1 VTTRVALL
9 GLTLAAVACGPSK
22 LMKVGDDTGGGTAA
36 TGGGTA
42 SAGGFPE
49 GGSGG
54 GAAATGGGSAASGGG
69 TASSGGGSAATGGG
83 SVGGGTGATGGGVQ
97 VGCQATAQ
105 GCYTVYANSD
115 TALYI
120 IDLPSKTLMQV
131 GPFNTPNADVI
142 TDIAVSPTNVIYG
155 VSMTTLYTI
164 SPTTGLATTVSDLT
178 ACGQENVGA
187 TFTADGKMWV
197 ADFLGA
203 FCEIDYHASPPVV
216 HSMMK
221 LSDNIA
227 VSGDLVAVADGT
239 LYASAYDVTD
249 ATTQDNNI
257 LVKIDP
263 ATGTVTRVGP
273 TGTGRL
279 FGVSFA
285 NGQVFGFT
293 HDGTGGV
300 ITIDP
305 ATGAG
310 TSYNSFVDPTTQSA
324 IIWAGAAVNALVTP
338 D

>member
-1 VTTRVALL
+1 MTRVAVL

-22 LMKVGDDTGGGTAA
+22 LMKVPEGSGGGDGSGAAGGGTVA
-36 TGGGTA
+36 
-42 SAGGFPE
+42 AGGFPE

-54 GAAATGGGSAASGGG
+54 GAAATGGGASA
-69 TASSGGGSAATGGG
+69 SGGGSAATGGG
-83 SVGGGTGATGGGVQ
+83 TAGVGGGTQASGGGVQ

-115 TALYI
+115 TALYL

-197 ADFLGA
+197 ADFEGA
-203 FCEIDYHASPPVV
+203 FCEIDYHANPPVV

-221 LSDNIA
+221 LSDNVA

-239 LYASAYDVTD
+239 LYASAYDLTD
-249 ATTQDNNI
+249 ETTQDNNI

-263 ATGTVTRVGP
+263 VTATVTRIGP

-293 HDGTGGV
+293 HDGTGSV
-300 ITIDP
+300 ITLDP
-305 ATGAG
+305 TTGAG
-310 TSYNSFVDPTTQSA
+310 TSYNSFVDPATQSA

-338 D
+338 DVN